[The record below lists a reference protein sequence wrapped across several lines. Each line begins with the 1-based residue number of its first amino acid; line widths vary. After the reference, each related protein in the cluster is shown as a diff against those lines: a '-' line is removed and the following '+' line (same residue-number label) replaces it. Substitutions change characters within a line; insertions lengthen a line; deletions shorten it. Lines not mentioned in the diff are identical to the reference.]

1 MQAQPQTMTR
11 EELLSCSFQELVL
24 AQSNGA
30 APAAEQLMGQ
40 IRKVSLP
47 ELRVAQLA
55 CHTNPLY
62 YTVAAGDLQD
72 AQPSQAHHAVHALRA
87 PR

>member
-1 MQAQPQTMTR
+1 MAAECAIQEVANMQAQPQTMTR

-30 APAAEQLMGQ
+30 APAAEQLMGR

-47 ELRVAQLA
+47 
-55 CHTNPLY
+55 
-62 YTVAAGDLQD
+62 
-72 AQPSQAHHAVHALRA
+72 
-87 PR
+87 

>member
-30 APAAEQLMGQ
+30 APAAEQLMGR
-40 IRKVSLP
+40 IRKVSRP
-47 ELRVAQLA
+47 
-55 CHTNPLY
+55 
-62 YTVAAGDLQD
+62 
-72 AQPSQAHHAVHALRA
+72 
-87 PR
+87 

>member
-30 APAAEQLMGQ
+30 APAAEQLMGR

-47 ELRVAQLA
+47 
-55 CHTNPLY
+55 
-62 YTVAAGDLQD
+62 
-72 AQPSQAHHAVHALRA
+72 
-87 PR
+87 